1 MRKLHVLDT
10 HSSLIML
17 NFREQNIS
25 VIPMMLPGINPCM
38 KWLVISPMIQKSSIK
53 NIPFIGKS
61 KVLETM
67 QS

>member
-1 MRKLHVLDT
+1 MW
-10 HSSLIML
+10 

-25 VIPMMLPGINPCM
+25 VIPMMLPGINPSM
-38 KWLVISPMIQKSSIK
+38 KWLIISPMIQKSSIK